1 MSQSTTTARPIERY
15 FASYSDDH
23 QNATNQQ
30 IHVLAVP
37 AILWSVVALLWC
49 IPVGGS
55 WFSSGVWAAL
65 SMFAAWSYYNR
76 LSRPLGLGMLGIFF
90 FFGCLCRLIEGRI
103 GLGGLF
109 TTALTVFV
117 LAWIAQ
123 FVGHKIEG
131 RKPSFLTDLTY
142 LLIGPIWSAGQGVS
156 PAGLALLSVA
166 DRPARPHAPIP
177 SSSGSGRNARGA

>member
-65 SMFAAWSYYNR
+65 SMFATWSYYN
-76 LSRPLGLGMLGIFF
+76 
-90 FFGCLCRLIEGRI
+90 
-103 GLGGLF
+103 
-109 TTALTVFV
+109 
-117 LAWIAQ
+117 
-123 FVGHKIEG
+123 
-131 RKPSFLTDLTY
+131 
-142 LLIGPIWSAGQGVS
+142 
-156 PAGLALLSVA
+156 
-166 DRPARPHAPIP
+166 
-177 SSSGSGRNARGA
+177 